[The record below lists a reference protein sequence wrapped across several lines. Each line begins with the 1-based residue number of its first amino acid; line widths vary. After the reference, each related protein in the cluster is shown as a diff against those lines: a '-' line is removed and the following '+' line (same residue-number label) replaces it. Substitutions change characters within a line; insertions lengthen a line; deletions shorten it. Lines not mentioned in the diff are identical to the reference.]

1 MFAHPFCL
9 AAVPY
14 ENKDTQAQKPLTM
27 CLYVNSGGKE
37 IPNDFK
43 DAAHETFANYKVIFD
58 DFYKRP
64 RSKPITRISLSK
76 NEREKKLS
84 EVNKAIEKILHLF
97 EDRLNVTALQ
107 ASFRVVN
114 SIEQEIPCVRVFV
127 LKKGSI
133 PVGETAFPRTVEEV
147 GCELDVAE
155 GYFQPTHGATST
167 KCMSPLRGGAQISV
181 KEKYYAGTLGGFLK
195 DNEGKHYIISCHHIL
210 YDPDESSIVHPAAG
224 NSRSIGNYVGGFKG
238 GVEGIY
244 WVDAA
249 IAELKVEEVRN
260 ITSSNIADDQCSLY
274 GFDESTLKG
283 QIGDVNELSSEEAGA
298 LEFTKIGQKTGLTNS
313 GILIRGLRVKRRDEN
328 QQKDVFL
335 SSSNCIIVSASS
347 DEDKPFFEEGDSGS
361 LFFDNDGRAWGLYF
375 GVYNDLFEG
384 KKYHLASLLRKCL
397 QTLENETEK
406 NNLRLW

>member
-1 MFAHPFCL
+1 MISKRLHI
-9 AAVPY
+9 
-14 ENKDTQAQKPLTM
+14 KR
-27 CLYVNSGGKE
+27 
-37 IPNDFK
+37 
-43 DAAHETFANYKVIFD
+43 YKVIFD

-64 RSKPITRISLSK
+64 RSKTVTPNSLSK
-76 NEREKKLS
+76 NEREKELS
-84 EVNKAIEKILHLF
+84 EVNKAIERILHLF

-107 ASFRVVN
+107 ASFRVIN
-114 SIEQEIPCVRVFV
+114 SIEQEDPCVRVFV

-133 PVGETAFPRTVEEV
+133 PVGETAFPRTVEEI
-147 GCELDVAE
+147 GYELDVAE
-155 GYFQPTHGATST
+155 GYFQPAHGATST

-195 DNEGKHYIISCHHIL
+195 DDEGKHYIISCHHIL

-249 IAELKVEEVRN
+249 IAELKAEEVRN

-283 QIGDVNELSSEEAGA
+283 QIGDVNELISEEAGA

-347 DEDKPFFEEGDSGS
+347 DADKRFCEEGDSGS
-361 LFFDNDGRAWGLYF
+361 LFFDNDGRAWGVYF

-384 KKYHLASLLRKCL
+384 EKYHLASLLRKCL